1 MDQSET
7 SFEGMT
13 AGLQSMM
20 TDVLGYMPRV
30 AVAVIVLLAGWLLAR
45 LLRML
50 SIRLIDRLDK
60 VWQGMISRRGFEQLK
75 NRQPPTR
82 IIGELVFW
90 LLMLVF
96 LSLATEILGLEI
108 FSAWLKQILSYL
120 PLAVSGLLI
129 VLIGF
134 VVSSLARDVVLSA
147 TTSSGI
153 AHGELLARSVQVAI
167 LLTAI
172 ILGIDQIGIDILFLS
187 IVAGIILASMLGGI
201 ALGFGLGVRTHV
213 SNMVS
218 ANQLRQIYQVDD
230 RVRIGDIE
238 GKIIDIRAA
247 RVIIESDEG
256 SVDVPAKLFDEQVT
270 MIIKKGS

>member
-60 VWQGMISRRGFEQLK
+60 VWQGIISRRGFEQLK